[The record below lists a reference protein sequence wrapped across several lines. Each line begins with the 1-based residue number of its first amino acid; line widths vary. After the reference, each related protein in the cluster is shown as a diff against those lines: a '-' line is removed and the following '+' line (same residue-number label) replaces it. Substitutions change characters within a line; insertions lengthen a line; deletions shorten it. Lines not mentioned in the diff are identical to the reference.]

1 MDYARQQRDPTR
13 HVVGLAFVV
22 IVHGLVIWALFSGLG
37 RTVVN
42 VIKKPMTA
50 TIIDEIKAPPPP
62 PPKKVEVPKEKPVET
77 YIPPPE
83 VPVQSIDTGPTI
95 TVTTPVAPPPPPVV
109 APPPAPVVVAPP
121 PPPPPPKPA
130 IRRDIRPIHKVD
142 PEFPRSAIR
151 EGIEKGRVLAR
162 VKIDE
167 KGNVTE
173 VTIVSSEPARVFDRS
188 VRDAL
193 MEWKFKAEGE
203 PYVGEVEVTF
213 TLKD

>member
-13 HVVGLAFVV
+13 HLIGIAFVV
-22 IVHGLVIWALFSGLG
+22 LVHGFVIWALFSGLG

-42 VIKKPMTA
+42 VIKKPMSA
-50 TIIDEIKAPPPP
+50 TIIEEIKAPPPP
-62 PPKKVEVPKEKPVET
+62 PPKKVEVPKERPVET
-77 YIPPPE
+77 YIPPVE
-83 VPVQSIDTGPTI
+83 VPIQAVESGPTI
-95 TVTTPVAPPPPPVV
+95 TVVTPVAPKEAPVIAPPPPVV
-109 APPPAPVVVAPP
+109 VAP

-142 PEFPRSAIR
+142 PEFPRNAIR

-167 KGNVTE
+167 KGNVTD
-173 VTIVSSEPARVFDRS
+173 VMIVSSEPARVFDRS
-188 VRDAL
+188 VKEAL